1 MAKGNLILGTAG
13 NSIGD
18 VVMYRRDGAQV
29 SRVRVR
35 KVANPRT
42 NAQSA
47 QRSFF
52 APVAKFFS
60 PLSSVL
66 ERSWEGLNKSKSYS
80 KFLAE
85 NVKLARQNG
94 WLLPKG
100 TGFFPLPYQLSN
112 GTLPA
117 VPINESN
124 GDFAL
129 LVKLPVIADVQPT
142 IGGISSAFIAQGYKA
157 GDIVTF
163 ILVNKNGDASAYA
176 PYAFQFAIDTS
187 SSVTLASIIPTG
199 FTIQTDENGVWRF
212 NHVNDWLVAGSVI
225 VARFED
231 DKWRRSRQF
240 LVCDVDHM
248 SLISSDNF
256 KAAAIASYGNAA
268 TGENP
273 LVYLDGD
280 ELQD

>member
-85 NVKLARQNG
+85 NVKLARKNG

-112 GTLPA
+112 GTLP
-117 VPINESN
+117 VVGYSIESGTFNMEIN
-124 GDFAL
+124 
-129 LVKLPVIADVQPT
+129 LPAPTGTSGT
-142 IGGISSAFIAQGYKA
+142 IGQISSSFIAAGYKA

-163 ILVNKNGDASAYA
+163 IVVVSDASKDNYI
-176 PYAFQFAIDTS
+176 PLSFQFAIDSESTEQVS
-187 SSVTLASIIPTG
+187 NVIPSRLG
-199 FTIQTDENGVWRF
+199 LSYDSEGGWVLSEDADLFI
-212 NHVNDWLVAGSVI
+212 AGAII

-231 DKWRRSRQF
+231 NKWRRSKQF
-240 LVCDVDHM
+240 LVVDPA
-248 SLISSDNF
+248 SISSI
-256 KAAAIASYGNAA
+256 KTPAAIAAAIASYGNAA

-280 ELQD
+280 ELQG

>member
-85 NVKLARQNG
+85 NVKLARKNG

-112 GTLPA
+112 GTLPVVSYKYIDVNFVLEVPKPAEA
-117 VPINESN
+117 V
-124 GDFAL
+124 
-129 LVKLPVIADVQPT
+129 
-142 IGGISSAFIAQGYKA
+142 SSVTVGNLSTAFIAAGYKA
-157 GDIVTF
+157 GDIVTI
-163 ILVNKNGDASAYA
+163 ILVSTDNEATNFI
-176 PYAFQFAIDTS
+176 PNHFQFEVNTESAVTIDSLLPSNLSAIYNADE
-187 SSVTLASIIPTG
+187 G
-199 FTIQTDENGVWRF
+199 FYFQEDGDNLI
-212 NHVNDWLVAGSVI
+212 AGAVI

-231 DKWRRSRQF
+231 NKWRRSTQF
-240 LVCDVDHM
+240 ISCLPSHM
-248 SLISSDNF
+248 SRIDSADF

-268 TGENP
+268 TGGNP

>member
-1 MAKGNLILGTAG
+1 
-13 NSIGD
+13 
-18 VVMYRRDGAQV
+18 MYRRDGAQV

-85 NVKLARQNG
+85 NVKLARKNG

-112 GTLPA
+112 GTLPNIYVYHSVGVGGWLVGYKRITA
-117 VPINESN
+117 VPATVGELSDLFISEGFKVGDIITFIFAFEGANESYYP
-124 GDFAL
+124 AS
-129 LVKLPVIADVQPT
+129 VQFECDPT
-142 IGGISSAFIAQGYKA
+142 SVVNLGTIF
-157 GDIVTF
+157 GDIKFENPSEEGGATYSGVL
-163 ILVNKNGDASAYA
+163 I
-176 PYAFQFAIDTS
+176 TS
-187 SSVTLASIIPTG
+187 EGEP
-199 FTIQTDENGVWRF
+199 
-212 NHVNDWLVAGSVI
+212 LVAVGVI
-225 VARFED
+225 VARFAD
-231 DKWRRSRQF
+231 DKWKRTLSNLVLSQEFMRNQF
-240 LVCDVDHM
+240 TEEK
-248 SLISSDNF
+248 
-256 KAAAIASYGNAA
+256 KAAAIASYGNSA

-280 ELQD
+280 ELQG

>member
-85 NVKLARQNG
+85 NVKLARKNG

-112 GTLPA
+112 GTLPTISLTYSDS
-117 VPINESN
+117 VPGFGMNAEGLTETPTTFGQLS
-124 GDFAL
+124 
-129 LVKLPVIADVQPT
+129 DVF
-142 IGGISSAFIAQGYKA
+142 IGLGYKA
-157 GDIVTF
+157 GDVVTYVAVVGGGTKGYSP
-163 ILVNKNGDASAYA
+163 IS
-176 PYAFQFAIDTS
+176 FQFIIDANS
-187 SSVTLASIIPTG
+187 SQPLSDIPARLMFKVEEDIDDTLFLAHRD
-199 FTIQTDENGVWRF
+199 DELR
-212 NHVNDWLVAGSVI
+212 ACAVI

-231 DKWRRSRQF
+231 DKWRRSKQF
-240 LVCDVDHM
+240 LVVAP
-248 SLISSDNF
+248 SIINNISTDEAI
-256 KAAAIASYGNAA
+256 AAAIASYGNAA

>member
-13 NSIGD
+13 NSVGD
-18 VVMYRRDGAQV
+18 VVLYRRDGAQV

-42 NAQSA
+42 NAQSI

-60 PLSSVL
+60 PLATVL

-117 VPINESN
+117 VAYKFV
-124 GDFAL
+124 GLD
-129 LVKLPVIADVQPT
+129 VIVNIPAPAGTGAQNT
-142 IGGISSAFIAQGYKA
+142 IGALSGALIAAGYKA
-157 GDIVTF
+157 GDIVSVICVT
-163 ILVNKNGDASAYA
+163 GDADGVNYI
-176 PYAFQFAIDTS
+176 PYSFQFEIDTES
-187 SSVTLASIIPTG
+187 AVVINTITPPSISG
-199 FTIQTDENGVWRF
+199 GYNADDGWYF
-212 NHVNDWLVAGSVI
+212 NHDLDGLTAFAII
-225 VARFED
+225 VARYEG
-231 DKWRRSRQF
+231 DKWRRSKQNL
-240 LVCDVDHM
+240 LVLP
-248 SLISSDNF
+248 SLMTEISTAEY
-256 KAAAIASYGNAA
+256 KAAAIASYGNSA
-268 TGENP
+268 TGDNP
-273 LVYLDGD
+273 MVYLDGD
-280 ELQD
+280 ELQG

>member
-85 NVKLARQNG
+85 NVKLARKNG

-112 GTLPA
+112 GTLPVVGYYYDDTYVFLGVPSPSSTA
-117 VPINESN
+117 VAGS
-124 GDFAL
+124 
-129 LVKLPVIADVQPT
+129 
-142 IGGISSAFIAQGYKA
+142 IGQISSSFVAAGYKN
-157 GDIVTF
+157 GDIVT
-163 ILVNKNGDASAYA
+163 IIAVYHTADIDNHIPVS
-176 PYAFQFAIDTS
+176 FQFAIDDTS
-187 SSVTLASIIPTG
+187 TVLFSTILPTNIG
-199 FTIQTDENGVWRF
+199 LSLEDETTWRISED
-212 NHVNDWLVAGSVI
+212 NDRLDAAAVI

-231 DKWRRSRQF
+231 NKWRRSKQV
-240 LVCDVDHM
+240 LAVNGDILDAVT
-248 SLISSDNF
+248 SPAA

>member
-13 NSIGD
+13 NSVGD
-18 VVMYRRDGAQV
+18 VVLYRRDGAQV

-42 NAQSA
+42 NAQSI

-60 PLSSVL
+60 PLATVL

-112 GTLPA
+112 GTLPTVLYA
-117 VPINESN
+117 MEDVNFQIN
-124 GDFAL
+124 
-129 LVKLPVIADVQPT
+129 LPLPAAGVEATT
-142 IGGISSAFIAQGYKA
+142 IGQLSAAFVAAGYKA
-157 GDIVTF
+157 GDIVSF
-163 ILVNKNGDASAYA
+163 VLVSTDVDASSYIPAS
-176 PYAFQFAIDTS
+176 FQFAIDVESTA
-187 SSVTLASIIPTG
+187 TLASIVPATYTCYG
-199 FTIQTDENGVWRF
+199 NNEDGWRIT
-212 NHVNDWLVAGSVI
+212 HDVDLISAAAVI
-225 VARFED
+225 VARYEG
-231 DKWRRSRQF
+231 DKWRRSKQF
-240 LVCDVDHM
+240 LALSS
-248 SLISSDNF
+248 SLMTSISTADY
-256 KAAAIASYGNAA
+256 KAAAIASYGNSAS
-268 TGENP
+268 GDNP

-280 ELQD
+280 ELQG